1 MFLRRDGV
9 VVAAAYPF
17 FTEVSSLLKLHD
29 DSDDR
34 SFSNPHGKGYVTH
47 THLSV
52 ARETNDDVAVVAE
65 ECPSCGFRFSAS
77 PPGRCLGGG

>member
-1 MFLRRDGV
+1 MFFRRYR
-9 VVAAAYPF
+9 VAISASYPF
-17 FTEVSSLLKLHD
+17 FTEVSRLLKLYD

-34 SFSNPHGKGYVTH
+34 SFSYTHGESYVAH

-77 PPGRCLGGG
+77 PTGR

>member
-34 SFSNPHGKGYVTH
+34 SFSDANGEGYVTH

-52 ARETNDDVAVVAE
+52 ARETNNDVAVVAE
-65 ECPSCGFRFSAS
+65 ECPSGGFRFSAS
-77 PPGRCLGGG
+77 PTGR